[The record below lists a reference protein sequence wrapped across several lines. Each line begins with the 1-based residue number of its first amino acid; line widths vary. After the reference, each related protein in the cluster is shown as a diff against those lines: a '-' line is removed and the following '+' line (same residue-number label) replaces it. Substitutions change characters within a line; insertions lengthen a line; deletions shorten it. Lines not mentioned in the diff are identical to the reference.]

1 VFVGEYDSY
10 YGADGIA
17 TENDFL
23 SKMGS
28 TMQNTGGYIDC
39 GTFYSLPLSS
49 VQPHQVTAGLTE
61 LWVGCSSMVQ
71 PGAGDYP
78 LFYDTSGEFVLG
90 AVAKLDLT
98 PLPPEGGRLTT
109 VQGIGVA
116 PPSAQSKR
124 LSYDPMGRDVVAKK
138 SEVQR

>member
-1 VFVGEYDSY
+1 MRN
-10 YGADGIA
+10 I
-17 TENDFL
+17 
-23 SKMGS
+23 
-28 TMQNTGGYIDC
+28 GGDVDC
-39 GTFYSLPLSS
+39 GSVILPSSSLR
-49 VQPHQVTAGLTE
+49 PHQVTAGLTQ
-61 LWVGCSSMVQ
+61 LSIGCSSIVQ

-78 LFYDTSGEFVLG
+78 LFYNTSGEFVLG
-90 AVAKLDLT
+90 AAARLDLT
-98 PLPPEGGRLTT
+98 PLPPEGGLLTT